1 MDRRTIAMLAGT
13 ALVVSACG
21 STAPAIVNPRPAA
34 PVNLT
39 VFIDNSRVSVS
50 PANVGAGPVEFIIT
64 NQAAQ
69 TESLAVLPA
78 GASAGQP
85 LANTGPIN
93 PQGTAQV
100 TVNFSSP
107 GQLLRRHRQ
116 RRRRIGLGHPGGR
129 HPRRPPARQQRQ
141 RAPAALIPGPRVW
154 RGPAWRAEDRRA
166 EGGSALHAPDPHVK
180 RPKVPIPPPAP
191 GT

>member
-1 MDRRTIAMLAGT
+1 MLAGT
-13 ALVVSACG
+13 ALLVSACG

-50 PANVGAGPVEFIIT
+50 PSIVGAGPVEFIIT
-64 NQAAQ
+64 NQATR

-85 LANTGPIN
+85 LADTGPIN
-93 PQGTAQV
+93 PQGTSQV

-107 GQLLRRHRQ
+107 GTYSVATGGADPSSGAIRTAQIHIGAKRGNSDNQLLQ
-116 RRRRIGLGHPGGR
+116 P
-129 HPRRPPARQQRQ
+129 
-141 RAPAALIPGPRVW
+141 
-154 RGPAWRAEDRRA
+154 
-166 EGGSALHAPDPHVK
+166 
-180 RPKVPIPPPAP
+180 
-191 GT
+191 